1 MFPASGQKHPGELHW
16 NNDILGSVLDFLG
29 FYGISFLTWVNRL

>member
-16 NNDILGSVLDFLG
+16 NTDILGSVLDFLG